1 MHRSTS
7 PWWAL
12 LSETPHKLVLIFSR
26 LVAVVLL
33 ITAVLKLSAVAA
45 AIPELDRPDPVFA
58 FLTTR
63 QSLLLAAGIEAAVA
77 LTLLRWGGNLRA
89 LGLIVW
95 LGMTMAAYRGAA
107 WLSGWTGPCHCLG
120 GRYGLAYIIPVHLQD
135 ALAKVLLVWMV
146 VGAVILSFWAGLIR
160 RVSSTVASSF
170 HAKEVQN
177 HERDRT

>member
-1 MHRSTS
+1 MHRCIS

-45 AIPELDRPDPVFA
+45 AISELDRPDPVFA

-95 LGMTMAAYRGAA
+95 LGITMAAYRGAA

-120 GRYGLAYIIPVHLQD
+120 GGMGWRTHTGPPTGRVGQGVARLDGRWSSDSQFLGRTYPPREWHRG
-135 ALAKVLLVWMV
+135 LLVPRQ
-146 VGAVILSFWAGLIR
+146 GSAR
-160 RVSSTVASSF
+160 P
-170 HAKEVQN
+170 
-177 HERDRT
+177 